1 MNVNVGQ
8 RVGNHAVKATY
19 MVDRNT
25 SVIWPRNHTGQQH
38 VLIAA

>member
-19 MVDRNT
+19 MVDRN
-25 SVIWPRNHTGQQH
+25 SVIWPRNHTGQ
-38 VLIAA
+38 